1 MVLFGVLMKRLRIG
15 RERKRRVIQH
25 SFLKS
30 TVHSQRNPFSNF
42 FSPIYPLTP
51 TIQTPPKRRG
61 YIGLFYP
68 PTRRQRPWLWMNM
81 YLLLEERPTRRTTI
95 ASADF
100 TDLWITRRSLGR
112 WQVFQWRHHG
122 LANGGS
128 ILRGLS
134 CLQTVSFFSCRDE
147 EKVLIY

>member
-15 RERKRRVIQH
+15 RECKRRGIQH

-42 FSPIYPLTP
+42 LSPIYPLTP

-81 YLLLEERPTRRTTI
+81 YLLLEDRPARRTTI

-100 TDLWITRRSLGR
+100 TDLWITRRSLGQ

-122 LANGGS
+122 LANGGLHFKGP
-128 ILRGLS
+128 IMFANG
-134 CLQTVSFFSCRDE
+134 FFLFLWR
-147 EKVLIY
+147 